1 MKKRPVYKFMI
12 FIMMVIFM
20 CLLNILKTENDNDVV
35 REKVNLRNDKHV
47 ECVVDIAK
55 MGILKYYLE
64 PYVFT
69 VYLRCKNDI
78 NAENISYK
86 TENINAFLS
95 QGSKKGLWK
104 QIREDEHLTENKNK
118 IIPLS
123 LEINIPKDMIYQY
136 SVWNGKVKIISNEN
150 VLTII
155 NIKVINSKYI

>member
-35 REKVNLRNDKHV
+35 REKVNLRKDKHV

-86 TENINAFLS
+86 TKNINSFVS

-104 QIREDEHLTENKNK
+104 QIREDEYLTENKNK